1 MDNSFY
7 YAGCISV
14 IFFILKAVETKIL
27 HKKQVDFKYLLRETV
42 LICFCSIVGIYGCN
56 NYAGISNLSNTIK
69 KAAELISE
77 GML

>member
-42 LICFCSIVGIYGCN
+42 LICYCSIVGIYGCN

-69 KAAELISE
+69 KAEVFIDKP
-77 GML
+77 GF